1 MLCDH
6 SRGPIQRIVIT
17 PRGAGQLRQ
26 CSYVRVSSC
35 TTELSIVDCQVR
47 IIAAKL
53 THMWMKAHQW
63 IVTLG
68 LLALVLAAAVGLIL
82 TRQSAQSN
90 SAGSSGR
97 RPPIVDEQPLKTAR
111 AMAPLASDWDEQR
124 FSRQALKLADHAVDV
139 AFSYEM
145 RQATEHPAPPTP
157 ESKKLF
163 AQADQAQAAVR
174 GEQERLDQLQKQLAN
189 PKDERRRE
197 TVQQQIDLTKA
208 QLELDQD
215 ELDDVKGD
223 LIRSGADRLSRIQ
236 HQFNRHEATQKEY
249 ETSIPQTATAS
260 NTINTQA
267 GSSSATSQLATWNSL
282 RGKTIQLQRAQ
293 DEAKQAANNL
303 KQSHESLQTQVAMET
318 SNKEAIAQQAKSGIE
333 ATSGNDA
340 SAAKSTAKA
349 ITSLHQISV
358 DQKDLSDFDKRIQ
371 DQEDLAA
378 AYGNWN
384 DLVKVHQRAVAH
396 EMLQS
401 ALLILLVLFGVYL
414 ANRLV
419 DNFFVGLAVE
429 RTRLHTLRG
438 VIRFAVQALGLSL
451 ILLILFG
458 VPNQISTILGLAGAG
473 LTVACKDFIMGFI
486 GWFLLM
492 GRNGLRVG
500 DWVEIDGVVGEV
512 VEIGL
517 LRTVLLE
524 TGNWT
529 DTGHPTGRK
538 VAFVNSFAIEGHFFN
553 FSTTGQWLWDE
564 VEILVPASE
573 NPYPVIDAIQKMVA
587 KETEANAKAA
597 EQEWQ
602 KATTR
607 YRAQPVSAAAEVS
620 LRPTASGIEVHVR
633 YITRAGERHAMRTRL
648 YQALVDLLHTRP
660 GDQVAAVRAPAGR

>member
-1 MLCDH
+1 
-6 SRGPIQRIVIT
+6 
-17 PRGAGQLRQ
+17 
-26 CSYVRVSSC
+26 
-35 TTELSIVDCQVR
+35 
-47 IIAAKL
+47 
-53 THMWMKAHQW
+53 MWMKAHQW

-90 SAGSSGR
+90 PSASRTR
-97 RPPIVDEQPLKTAR
+97 RPPVVDEQPLTTAR
-111 AMAPLASDWDEQR
+111 ATAALASDWEEQR
-124 FSRQALKLADHAVDV
+124 YARQALKLADHTVDV

-157 ESKKLF
+157 ESKKLY
-163 AQADQAQAAVR
+163 AQANQAEAAVKTDQDR
-174 GEQERLDQLQKQLAN
+174 IDQLQKQLASA
-189 PKDERRRE
+189 KDDHGRNSL
-197 TVQQQIDLTKA
+197 QQQIDLTKA

-215 ELDDVKGD
+215 ELEDVKGN
-223 LIRSGADRLSRIQ
+223 LIRSGVDRLSRIQ
-236 HQFNRHEATQKEY
+236 RQFNRHEATQKEY
-249 ETSIPQTATAS
+249 ETSNPQSGAGITNSSPQT
-260 NTINTQA
+260 
-267 GSSSATSQLATWNSL
+267 GSSAAIVQLSAWSSL
-282 RGKTIQLQRAQ
+282 RGKMKQLQQAL
-293 DEAKQAANNL
+293 DEARQTGNTL
-303 KQSHESLQTQVAMET
+303 KQSHETLQSQVAMEV
-318 SNKEAIAQQAKSGIE
+318 SNKDAIAQKAKSQAE
-333 ATSGNDA
+333 AASGDSGG
-340 SAAKSTAKA
+340 SANSTASA

-358 DQKDLSDFDKRIQ
+358 DQKDLSDLAKRVQ
-371 DQEDLAA
+371 DQDDLAT
-378 AYGNWN
+378 AYSSWI
-384 DLVKVHQRAVAH
+384 DVVRVRQRAVEH

-401 ALLILLVLFGVYL
+401 AMLILLVVFGVYL

-419 DNFFVGLAVE
+419 DHFFVGLAVE

-438 VIRFAVQALGLSL
+438 VIRFAVQALGLA
-451 ILLILFG
+451 LILFILFG
-458 VPNQISTILGLAGAG
+458 LPNQISTILGLAGAG

-529 DTGHPTGRK
+529 DSGHPTGRK

-564 VEILVPASE
+564 LEILVPASQ

-587 KETEANAKAA
+587 EQTKANVTAA

-602 KATTR
+602 RSAKR
-607 YRAQPVSAAAEVS
+607 YRAQPVSAAPAVS
-620 LRPTASGIEVHVR
+620 LRPTSAGIEVHVR
-633 YITRAGERHAMRTRL
+633 YITRAGERHAMKTSL
-648 YQALVDLLHTRP
+648 YQALVELLHGRQADP
-660 GDQVAAVRAPAGR
+660 PAAATAQAAR